1 MTAGVENTFS
11 CLRVMTEM
19 CLRTAI
25 SLFRFYGPG
34 EAVFDQSFALPDF
47 EKVN

>member
-1 MTAGVENTFS
+1 MLA
-11 CLRVMTEM
+11 RPD
-19 CLRTAI
+19 RQ
-25 SLFRFYGPG
+25 SLPVIYAVLPVYGPG